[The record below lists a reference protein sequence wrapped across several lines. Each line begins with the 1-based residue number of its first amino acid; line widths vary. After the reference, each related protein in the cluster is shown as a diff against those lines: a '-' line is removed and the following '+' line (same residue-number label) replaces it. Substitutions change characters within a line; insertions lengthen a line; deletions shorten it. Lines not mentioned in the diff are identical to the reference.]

1 MPPDR
6 KQRNKHHKKTQR
18 GPIVRPDGTVQHK
31 IPALEARDAAQLPGV
46 NKLKAQLRQA
56 RRLLAK
62 DKLDSGIKVATE
74 RRIKSLEN
82 DLRLAERRG
91 VEKKNGQKYHAVKFF
106 ERQKLLR
113 FIKRTSKEQ
122 AEYEAKGKEKKA
134 KKSGEKLV
142 EARIMLN
149 YVLNFPNT
157 QKYISLFPVTEK
169 KDDADADDDEGKF
182 KLPRLLSKT
191 EDLDKSAQ
199 RRLEILLETK
209 RLMEAGELSDKPE
222 VERRSGVIEVGSTK
236 DGEEIVEEES
246 EEKEEADDFFDSD

>member
-91 VEKKNGQKYHAVKFF
+91 VEKKNGQKYHAVSTGI
-106 ERQKLLR
+106 LWL
-113 FIKRTSKEQ
+113 
-122 AEYEAKGKEKKA
+122 
-134 KKSGEKLV
+134 
-142 EARIMLN
+142 
-149 YVLNFPNT
+149 
-157 QKYISLFPVTEK
+157 
-169 KDDADADDDEGKF
+169 
-182 KLPRLLSKT
+182 
-191 EDLDKSAQ
+191 
-199 RRLEILLETK
+199 ILLVALALPSHPTH
-209 RLMEAGELSDKPE
+209 RGEMAVK
-222 VERRSGVIEVGSTK
+222 
-236 DGEEIVEEES
+236 
-246 EEKEEADDFFDSD
+246 AA

>member
-91 VEKKNGQKYHAVKFF
+91 VEKKNGQKYHAVSTGI
-106 ERQKLLR
+106 LWL
-113 FIKRTSKEQ
+113 
-122 AEYEAKGKEKKA
+122 
-134 KKSGEKLV
+134 
-142 EARIMLN
+142 
-149 YVLNFPNT
+149 
-157 QKYISLFPVTEK
+157 
-169 KDDADADDDEGKF
+169 
-182 KLPRLLSKT
+182 
-191 EDLDKSAQ
+191 
-199 RRLEILLETK
+199 ILLVALALPSHPTH
-209 RLMEAGELSDKPE
+209 R
-222 VERRSGVIEVGSTK
+222 VEMAVK
-236 DGEEIVEEES
+236 
-246 EEKEEADDFFDSD
+246 AA

>member
-18 GPIVRPDGTVQHK
+18 GPIVRPDGSVQHK

-91 VEKKNGQKYHAVKFF
+91 VEKKNGQKYHAVSQRDCSRFLSVS
-106 ERQKLLR
+106 LLSCSDPR
-113 FIKRTSKEQ
+113 WRTSLLGNGGTSNPGTRALAREQ
-122 AEYEAKGKEKKA
+122 
-134 KKSGEKLV
+134 
-142 EARIMLN
+142 
-149 YVLNFPNT
+149 
-157 QKYISLFPVTEK
+157 Q
-169 KDDADADDDEGKF
+169 
-182 KLPRLLSKT
+182 PRL
-191 EDLDKSAQ
+191 
-199 RRLEILLETK
+199 ET
-209 RLMEAGELSDKPE
+209 G
-222 VERRSGVIEVGSTK
+222 
-236 DGEEIVEEES
+236 
-246 EEKEEADDFFDSD
+246 